1 MEAYRTGYLTYLQAE
16 RNASQHTL
24 LSYTRDLDQF
34 LNFWASEGVP
44 RAEQRPED
52 VNYLLVRRY
61 LASLQREGYSKRSVA
76 RKLSAVRSFFRFLC
90 KTDVLEVNPALQVS
104 TPKQE
109 KKIPEFL
116 YEGEVLE
123 LLMCPNSRTPRGV
136 RDRAIL
142 ETLYATG
149 IRVSELV
156 GLNLTDVDYSLG
168 QVRVFGK
175 GRRERIVPIG
185 SEAISALG
193 TYLEHARP
201 KLLAA
206 APERAERA
214 LFLNQ
219 RGLRLTDRGV
229 RYLMER
235 YVQKTAIQRQCSP
248 HTIRHSFATH
258 LLNRGADLRAVQ
270 ELLGHINLSTTQ
282 IYTHVTKERLK
293 QVYERAH
300 PRS

>member
-109 KKIPEFL
+109 KKIPEFH